1 MPTTYYRSTDSGRKS
16 GRNSGR
22 KPQSKSRGTS
32 RRRSSRMRTAL
43 WVLGALV
50 AVFVLIQFVPFGR
63 DHTNPPA
70 TNSFKW
76 TSAQAKAI
84 ARRSCYDCHSNHTR
98 YWWAV
103 DIAPFSWLAAH
114 DIQDGRAR
122 LNFSEWTG
130 SLSTPAL
137 ESAVSNNMPPLQYTL
152 LHPNAKLSAADR
164 QTLLDG
170 FQQSV
175 AAMDNSG
182 GSGSSSGSS
191 SSSGGS
197 SSGGSSSSSSSSSAT
212 AIIDAR
218 CGSCHSA
225 APAQQFRASSAAEA
239 QALIDQ
245 MIQQGASV
253 SPAEEQ
259 ALIKYYT
266 S

>member
-1 MPTTYYRSTDSGRKS
+1 MPTNYYRSENSARSAGR
-16 GRNSGR
+16 G
-22 KPQSKSRGTS
+22 S
-32 RRRSSRMRTAL
+32 RRRSGRASAPRRSRLRTAL
-43 WVLGALV
+43 LVLGALV
-50 AVFVLIQFVPFGR
+50 VVFVLIQFVPYGR
-63 DHTNPPA
+63 DHTDPPV
-70 TNSFKW
+70 TNAFHW
-76 TSAQAKAI
+76 TSPQAKEI
-84 ARRSCYDCHSNHTR
+84 ARRACYDCHSNKTK

-122 LNFSEWTG
+122 LNFSEWSGT
-130 SLSTPAL
+130 LTPERLQRAID
-137 ESAVSNNMPPLQYTL
+137 SHMPPLQYTL
-152 LHPNAKLSAADR
+152 LHPSAKLSAADK
-164 QTLLDG
+164 QVLMDG
-170 FQQSV
+170 FQQSL
-175 AAMDNSG
+175 AATQNG

-197 SSGGSSSSSSSSSAT
+197 TSSGSSSSSSSSSSAT
-212 AIIDAR
+212 AIIDAQ

-253 SPAEEQ
+253 TPAQEQ

>member
-1 MPTTYYRSTDSGRKS
+1 MPTTYYRSTGSGRK
-16 GRNSGR
+16 SGR
-22 KPQSKSRGTS
+22 KPQSKSREPS
-32 RRRSSRMRTAL
+32 RRRSSRTRTAL
-43 WVLGALV
+43 WVIGALV
-50 AVFVLIQFVPFGR
+50 AVFILIQFVPFGR

-84 ARRSCYDCHSNHTR
+84 ARRSCYDCHSNHTK

-137 ESAVSNNMPPLQYTL
+137 ESAVSGNMPPLQYTL
-152 LHPNAKLSAADR
+152 LHPSAKLSAADK
-164 QTLLDG
+164 QVLLDG

-175 AAMDNSG
+175 AAMDSG
-182 GSGSSSGSS
+182 VSGSSSGSS
-191 SSSGGS
+191 SSSGG
-197 SSGGSSSSSSSSSAT
+197 SSSSAT

>member
-1 MPTTYYRSTDSGRKS
+1 MPTAYYRSAGSGRKS
-16 GRNSGR
+16 GR
-22 KPQSKSRGTS
+22 KPQGKSRGAS
-32 RRRSSRMRTAL
+32 QRRSSRTRTAL

-50 AVFVLIQFVPFGR
+50 AVFVLIQFVPYGR
-63 DHTNPPA
+63 DHTDPPV

-76 TSAQAKAI
+76 TSMQAKAI
-84 ARRSCYDCHSNHTR
+84 ARRSCYDCHSNHTK

-130 SLSTPAL
+130 SLSTPVL

-152 LHPNAKLSAADR
+152 LHPHAKLSAADK

-175 AAMDNSG
+175 AAMDNGG

-191 SSSGGS
+191 ASSGGS
-197 SSGGSSSSSSSSSAT
+197 SSSTSSSSSSSSSAT

-225 APAQQFRASSAAEA
+225 APAQQFRASSPAEA

-245 MIQQGASV
+245 MIQQGAQV
-253 SPAEEQ
+253 SPAEER

-266 S
+266 G

>member
-1 MPTTYYRSTDSGRKS
+1 MPTTYYRSTGSGRKS
-16 GRNSGR
+16 GRKR
-22 KPQSKSRGTS
+22 ESKSRGAS
-32 RRRSSRMRTAL
+32 GRRSARMRTAL
-43 WVLGALV
+43 WVIGALV
-50 AVFVLIQFVPFGR
+50 AVFILIQFVPFGR

-70 TNSFKW
+70 TNPFRW
-76 TSAQAKAI
+76 TSSQAKAI

-152 LHPNAKLSAADR
+152 LHPSAKLSAADK

-175 AAMDNSG
+175 AAMDSG
-182 GSGSSSGSS
+182 SGSGSSSGSS
-191 SSSGGS
+191 SSGS
-197 SSGGSSSSSSSSSAT
+197 GSSSSSSASAT

>member
-1 MPTTYYRSTDSGRKS
+1 
-16 GRNSGR
+16 
-22 KPQSKSRGTS
+22 
-32 RRRSSRMRTAL
+32 
-43 WVLGALV
+43 VLGALV
-50 AVFVLIQFVPFGR
+50 AVFVLIQFVPYGR
-63 DHTNPPA
+63 DHTDPPV

-76 TSAQAKAI
+76 TSMQAKAI
-84 ARRSCYDCHSNHTR
+84 ARRSCYDCHSNHTK

-130 SLSTPAL
+130 SLSTPVL

-152 LHPNAKLSAADR
+152 LHPHAKLSAADK

-175 AAMDNSG
+175 AAMGNGG

-191 SSSGGS
+191 ASSGG
-197 SSGGSSSSSSSSSAT
+197 SSSSAT

-225 APAQQFRASSAAEA
+225 APAQQFRASSPAEA

-245 MIQQGASV
+245 MIQQGAQV

-266 S
+266 G